1 MKSRTLIL
9 MWSREGLETIIDAT
23 SADKKLMW
31 SALKGEVHIDIFR
44 LNAMILRARTN
55 DQREYEIYAVDVEAH
70 LNDNHIEDMFS
81 ENFDNTVAL
90 IKEKGKCLFSNIKA
104 ENITKEENENV

>member
-9 MWSREGLETIIDAT
+9 MWSQEGLETIIDAT

-31 SALKGEVHIDIFR
+31 STLKGEVHIDILR
-44 LNAMILRARTN
+44 LNAMVLRARTN
-55 DQREYEIYAVDVEAH
+55 NRRKYEIYAVDVEPY

-90 IKEKGKCLFSNIKA
+90 IREKGKCLFSNIKT